1 MVTYFIVYYFIFCIN
16 ILIPL
21 KQKRTPK
28 GILFI
33 AVFIPQILNEPLAS
47 CSFIN
52 LDFLLP
58 HTTYPAGTQRSRNVP
73 LWYSFGQDV
82 LDHDGTKIGRIR
94 FLTYFGSAM
103 SGMDLASQNI
113 EKFPEKPILWKMF
126 KLTSGGRPEDVML
139 QVSFWDVFKTLIG
152 RFSKTERIFNN

>member
-1 MVTYFIVYYFIFCIN
+1 
-16 ILIPL
+16 
-21 KQKRTPK
+21 
-28 GILFI
+28 
-33 AVFIPQILNEPLAS
+33 
-47 CSFIN
+47 
-52 LDFLLP
+52 
-58 HTTYPAGTQRSRNVP
+58 
-73 LWYSFGQDV
+73 
-82 LDHDGTKIGRIR
+82 
-94 FLTYFGSAM
+94 M